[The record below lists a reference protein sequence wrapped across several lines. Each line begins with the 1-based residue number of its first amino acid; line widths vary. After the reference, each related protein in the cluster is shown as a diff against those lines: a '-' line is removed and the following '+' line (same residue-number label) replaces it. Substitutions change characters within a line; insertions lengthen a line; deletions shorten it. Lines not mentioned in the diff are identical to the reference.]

1 MEKKIRNQLIFGKQ
15 PVKEA
20 LSSGQELEKIFISQS
35 LKTTYFKD
43 ILPDVK
49 SKEVPVQFVPT
60 IKLDKLAGPNHQ
72 GVVAMVSL
80 IEHFSIQD
88 ILDQVFAQGEVPL
101 FVMLDGVTDVRNIG
115 AIARTA
121 LGMHAHA
128 LIIPNTHSATISGEA
143 IKASAGALN
152 HLPVCRVKNLRI
164 AAKDLKMNGFFL
176 AGMDGHAEHTIE
188 KIPYE
193 EPLCLIMGSEDQGI
207 HPDIKKEL
215 DGIYKIIMHPKL
227 ESLNVSVATGMAL
240 YEIAKGRISLE

>member
-1 MEKKIRNQLIFGKQ
+1 MEKKIRNQIIFGKQ

-20 LSSGQELEKIFISQS
+20 LSSGQELEKIFISQN

-43 ILPDVK
+43 ILPEVK
-49 SKEVPVQFVPT
+49 IKEVPVQFVPT
-60 IKLDKLAGPNHQ
+60 IKLEKLAGPNHQ
-72 GVVAMVSL
+72 GVVAMISL
-80 IEHFSIQD
+80 VEHYSIQD
-88 ILDQVFAQGEVPL
+88 ILDHVFALGEVPL
-101 FVMLDGVTDVRNIG
+101 FVMLDGITDVRNIG

-121 LGMHAHA
+121 LGMNAHA

-164 AAKDLKMNGFFL
+164 AAKDLKENGFFL
-176 AGMDGHAEHTIE
+176 AGMDGNADQTID

-193 EPLCLIMGSEDQGI
+193 EPLCMVMGSEDQGI
-207 HPDIKKEL
+207 HNDLEKEL
-215 DGIYKIIMHPKL
+215 NGVYKIVLNPKL

-240 YEIAKGRISLE
+240 YEIAKGRAEIN